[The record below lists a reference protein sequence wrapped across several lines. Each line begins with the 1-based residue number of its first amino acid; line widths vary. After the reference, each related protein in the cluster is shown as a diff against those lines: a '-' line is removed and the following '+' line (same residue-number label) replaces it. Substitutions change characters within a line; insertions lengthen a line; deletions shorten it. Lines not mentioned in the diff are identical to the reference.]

1 MNIIECKDLT
11 KSYGKLQALDH
22 LSLSIE
28 ENKITGLIGRNG
40 AGKTTLLK
48 ILAGYMSETTG
59 HAEVFTERPYNNLTV
74 SANSIFIDDQMEFSE
89 TLTLIE
95 ILEEGERFYENW
107 DMNFA
112 KRLFTYFSFDERQI
126 HKNLSK
132 GKKST
137 FNVIFGLATRCALT
151 MFDEPTTGMDAAVRK
166 DFRSEERRVW
176 KEKGYRKNRQNARCP
191 RDWSSYVFY
200 SNIENWN
207 MNFEKRI
214 FTYFTLEE
222 RQIHKNLSKGKK
234 STFNVIF
241 GLATRCALT
250 MFDEPTT
257 GMDAAVRKDFYRALL
272 RDYLAYPR
280 TMIISSH
287 HLDEIEDLLEDV
299 LLIDQGKKFLH
310 LPIEEVQ
317 EYALGLT
324 GKTAV
329 IKQWVANKEVI
340 FIRQAGEEQSYV
352 VVRNDYISIEQ
363 VKKLGF
369 EISTVNPS
377 DLCVYLTSQTTGG
390 IDDVFI
396 EI

>member
-1 MNIIECKDLT
+1 MNVIECKDLT
-11 KSYGKLQALDH
+11 KSYGKMRALDH

-48 ILAGYMSETTG
+48 ILAGYIPETTG
-59 HAEVFTERPYNNLTV
+59 DVKVFSERPYHHLAV
-74 SANSIFIDDQMEFSE
+74 SANSIFIDDQMVFSE

-95 ILEEGERFYENW
+95 ILKEGERFYKNW

-126 HKNLSK
+126 HKS
-132 GKKST
+132 
-137 FNVIFGLATRCALT
+137 
-151 MFDEPTTGMDAAVRK
+151 
-166 DFRSEERRVW
+166 
-176 KEKGYRKNRQNARCP
+176 
-191 RDWSSYVFY
+191 
-200 SNIENWN
+200 
-207 MNFEKRI
+207 
-214 FTYFTLEE
+214 
-222 RQIHKNLSKGKK
+222 LSKGKK

-272 RDYLAYPR
+272 KDYLAHPR
-280 TMIISSH
+280 TIIISSH
-287 HLDEIEDLLEDV
+287 HLDEIEDLLEDI

-310 LPIEEVQ
+310 LPIEEMQ

-329 IKQWVANKEVI
+329 IKQWAANKEVI
-340 FIRQAGEEQSYV
+340 FTSQAGEDQSYV
-352 VVRNDYISIEQ
+352 VVRNDCFSIEQ

-369 EISTVNPS
+369 EISAVNPS

-396 EI
+396 ES

>member
-1 MNIIECKDLT
+1 
-11 KSYGKLQALDH
+11 
-22 LSLSIE
+22 
-28 ENKITGLIGRNG
+28 
-40 AGKTTLLK
+40 
-48 ILAGYMSETTG
+48 MSETTG
-59 HAEVFTERPYNNLTV
+59 HAEVFTERRYNNLTV

-166 DFRSEERRVW
+166 DF
-176 KEKGYRKNRQNARCP
+176 
-191 RDWSSYVFY
+191 
-200 SNIENWN
+200 
-207 MNFEKRI
+207 
-214 FTYFTLEE
+214 
-222 RQIHKNLSKGKK
+222 
-234 STFNVIF
+234 
-241 GLATRCALT
+241 
-250 MFDEPTT
+250 
-257 GMDAAVRKDFYRALL
+257 YRALL

-299 LLIDQGKKFLH
+299 LLIDQGKKYLH
-310 LPIEEVQ
+310 LPIEDLQ
-317 EYALGLT
+317 EYGLGLT
-324 GKTAV
+324 GKTAIV
-329 IKQWVANKEVI
+329 KQWTANKEVLFTNRI
-340 FIRQAGEEQSYV
+340 GEDNSYV
-352 VVRNDYISIEQ
+352 VVKNDFFPLEQ
-363 VKKLGF
+363 AKKLGL
-369 EISTVNPS
+369 EVSSVVPS
-377 DLCVYLTSQTTGG
+377 DLCVYLTSQTKGG

-396 EI
+396 ES